1 MKKKLLSLL
10 LAVTM
15 TAVCFAGCSKDEK
28 TEAPL
33 DTAQSEVQSED
44 NTTVAQ
50 ADMTIQEE
58 MDGVEAAYREKMD
71 AIDSASA
78 PQSEMNQ
85 NAADCFQ
92 LWDDELNALWDR
104 LSDELDADRKEDLL
118 DEQRKWVQKKETEVT
133 NAGAE
138 AEGGTL
144 QPLLE
149 YSKGTELTRAR
160 CYYLAGLLA
169 EIRGEGFTV
178 SEEIEAELQAANP
191 TLEDVFKSFQGQYF
205 FDEERGAVIGIEP
218 TAECDYGKEGS
229 TWTVWIT
236 GGDLLSDLDVVDFTS
251 STIDFQTE
259 SGYYQLGHTM
269 AGGVSL
275 DYGTEQGVW
284 TDTIYG
290 N

>member
-1 MKKKLLSLL
+1 MKKKLITFI
-10 LAVTM
+10 LAVSM
-15 TAVCFAGCSKDEK
+15 TAVCLAGCGK
-28 TEAPL
+28 
-33 DTAQSEVQSED
+33 D
-44 NTTVAQ
+44 NTTDVQTSPAVDDVQ
-50 ADMTIQEE
+50 
-58 MDGVEAAYREKMD
+58 VEAPTSTENPAVSIQDEIASVEATYQEKMN

-92 LWDDELNALWDR
+92 LWDNELNALWSR

-118 DEQRKWVQKKETEVT
+118 DDQRKWVQKKETEVT

-149 YSKGTELTRAR
+149 YSKGTELIRAR

-169 EIRGEGFTV
+169 EIRGEDFTV

-191 TLEDVFKSFQGQYF
+191 TLEDVFKSFQGEYF

-229 TWTVWIT
+229 TWTVWVT
-236 GGDLLSDLDVVDFTS
+236 GGDLLSDLDVIDFTS
-251 STIDFQTE
+251 STIDFKTE

-275 DYGTEQGVW
+275 DYGTEQGAW